1 MVNTGAIT
9 KAQGTGETIVQ
20 PALSQSGTLN
30 VDTGRLKTDNLQD
43 YSAASKTLA
52 GGTYNLTGT
61 LALPNADV
69 VTNAAT
75 LALKGS
81 GAQVDNS
88 STGAADDGLDNLRS
102 NAASGHV
109 RVLDGKSLTAPKASS
124 PGPFTNTGTLTVG
137 DASTFTATGGLQN
150 NGTLQGSGTV
160 ARGGG
165 GTPTV
170 TNAGTVRPGSSPGRL
185 TVSGDYTQTAAGTL
199 VTEVEGSSPGS
210 SLDQLAV
217 SGTATLGGTLDI
229 QNDFSPSPGDS
240 FTILTYGARSGEF
253 ATINGLGIDPDHEHL
268 PLYEADRMRLVVT
281 KSAFSDLSIEQ
292 SAQATEGDSAT
303 HDAEVAVSLSAP
315 TRRTVNVDY
324 ATSDGTAGQPGDYT
338 ATSGRLTFAP
348 GDEVKKIKVPV
359 RADVLDE
366 GDEQLDVTLSE
377 PGGGTPVNATMPAD
391 KTGTLTLVDDDPEPA
406 VSIRDEVFVEEG
418 DTADVTALVPV
429 RLSAPSGRRVTV
441 AYATEAASATAGDD
455 YETTTGT
462 LTFDPG
468 DPTVKTIAVPIRG
481 DTLDEPAEP
490 LTLRLSAPSN
500 ASLDPSVADSTIRI
514 VDQDPPRPPSATPSL
529 SVDDVRVAEGNT
541 GENRARLR
549 LQLSEST
556 DQAVTASYSTADVTA
571 QAPTDY
577 DAESGTVTF
586 SPGER
591 TAVVDVPVNGDKTD
605 ESDEAFDLNLPN
617 VSSNATLGDSSGRVT
632 IVDDDDEIPPETTI
646 TSGALRDRPLHD
658 RERRL
663 QVLGARGRI
672 VRMSS
677 RRGLLVCLRLAGGLF
692 RLGPGRSHLR
702 GPCHRRRGHRRSYAG
717 QAQLDRRHLG
727 SQGHGRESLLR
738 REEGRPRRERAG
750 HVLRGHADE
759 HDHQGDRHAGPQG
772 NDAACRGEGQLL
784 ARPPSAQ
791 RWTHRRA
798 SPAAPPT
805 PRRSRPGPRT
815 SQATRS
821 PPGRPGRSRSS
832 VESRRGRETR
842 DRRRRCHPGQHRE
855 RCGDRAGA
863 DGRRR

>member
-1 MVNTGAIT
+1 M
-9 KAQGTGETIVQ
+9 
-20 PALSQSGTLN
+20 
-30 VDTGRLKTDNLQD
+30 
-43 YSAASKTLA
+43 
-52 GGTYNLTGT
+52 
-61 LALPNADV
+61 
-69 VTNAAT
+69 
-75 LALKGS
+75 
-81 GAQVDNS
+81 
-88 STGAADDGLDNLRS
+88 
-102 NAASGHV
+102 
-109 RVLDGKSLTAPKASS
+109 
-124 PGPFTNTGTLTVG
+124 
-137 DASTFTATGGLQN
+137 
-150 NGTLQGSGTV
+150 
-160 ARGGG
+160 
-165 GTPTV
+165 
-170 TNAGTVRPGSSPGRL
+170 
-185 TVSGDYTQTAAGTL
+185 
-199 VTEVEGSSPGS
+199 
-210 SLDQLAV
+210 
-217 SGTATLGGTLDI
+217 
-229 QNDFSPSPGDS
+229 
-240 FTILTYGARSGEF
+240 
-253 ATINGLGIDPDHEHL
+253 
-268 PLYEADRMRLVVT
+268 VT

-541 GENRARLR
+541 GENPARLR

-632 IVDDDDEIPPETTI
+632 FVDDDEIPPETTI
-646 TSGALRDRPLHD
+646 TSGPSGGRPLHD
-658 RERRL
+658 RELRL
-663 QVLGARGRI
+663 HLLGTRV
-672 VRMSS
+672 VRVPS
-677 RRGLLVCLRLAGGLF
+677 RRRVLLGLQLAEGLS
-692 RLGPGRSHLR
+692 RPAPGRPHVR
-702 GPCHRRRGHRRSYAG
+702 GAHDRRRGQHRRYAG

-772 NDAACRGEGQLL
+772 NDAACRGEGQL
-784 ARPPSAQ
+784 
-791 RWTHRRA
+791 
-798 SPAAPPT
+798 
-805 PRRSRPGPRT
+805 
-815 SQATRS
+815 
-821 PPGRPGRSRSS
+821 
-832 VESRRGRETR
+832 
-842 DRRRRCHPGQHRE
+842 
-855 RCGDRAGA
+855 
-863 DGRRR
+863 

>member
-1 MVNTGAIT
+1 
-9 KAQGTGETIVQ
+9 
-20 PALSQSGTLN
+20 
-30 VDTGRLKTDNLQD
+30 VDW
-43 YSAASKTLA
+43 
-52 GGTYNLTGT
+52 
-61 LALPNADV
+61 
-69 VTNAAT
+69 
-75 LALKGS
+75 
-81 GAQVDNS
+81 
-88 STGAADDGLDNLRS
+88 
-102 NAASGHV
+102 
-109 RVLDGKSLTAPKASS
+109 
-124 PGPFTNTGTLTVG
+124 
-137 DASTFTATGGLQN
+137 N
-150 NGTLQGSGTV
+150 NGTQQGSGTV

-468 DPTVKTIAVPIRG
+468 
-481 DTLDEPAEP
+481 L
-490 LTLRLSAPSN
+490 
-500 ASLDPSVADSTIRI
+500 
-514 VDQDPPRPPSATPSL
+514 PP
-529 SVDDVRVAEGNT
+529 
-541 GENRARLR
+541 
-549 LQLSEST
+549 
-556 DQAVTASYSTADVTA
+556 
-571 QAPTDY
+571 
-577 DAESGTVTF
+577 
-586 SPGER
+586 
-591 TAVVDVPVNGDKTD
+591 
-605 ESDEAFDLNLPN
+605 
-617 VSSNATLGDSSGRVT
+617 
-632 IVDDDDEIPPETTI
+632 
-646 TSGALRDRPLHD
+646 
-658 RERRL
+658 
-663 QVLGARGRI
+663 
-672 VRMSS
+672 
-677 RRGLLVCLRLAGGLF
+677 
-692 RLGPGRSHLR
+692 
-702 GPCHRRRGHRRSYAG
+702 
-717 QAQLDRRHLG
+717 
-727 SQGHGRESLLR
+727 
-738 REEGRPRRERAG
+738 
-750 HVLRGHADE
+750 
-759 HDHQGDRHAGPQG
+759 
-772 NDAACRGEGQLL
+772 
-784 ARPPSAQ
+784 
-791 RWTHRRA
+791 
-798 SPAAPPT
+798 
-805 PRRSRPGPRT
+805 
-815 SQATRS
+815 
-821 PPGRPGRSRSS
+821 
-832 VESRRGRETR
+832 
-842 DRRRRCHPGQHRE
+842 
-855 RCGDRAGA
+855 
-863 DGRRR
+863 

>member
-1 MVNTGAIT
+1 M
-9 KAQGTGETIVQ
+9 
-20 PALSQSGTLN
+20 
-30 VDTGRLKTDNLQD
+30 
-43 YSAASKTLA
+43 
-52 GGTYNLTGT
+52 
-61 LALPNADV
+61 
-69 VTNAAT
+69 
-75 LALKGS
+75 
-81 GAQVDNS
+81 
-88 STGAADDGLDNLRS
+88 
-102 NAASGHV
+102 
-109 RVLDGKSLTAPKASS
+109 
-124 PGPFTNTGTLTVG
+124 G

-377 PGGGTPVNATMPAD
+377 PGGGTPLNATMPAD

-541 GENRARLR
+541 GENPARLR

-617 VSSNATLGDSSGRVT
+617 VSSNATLGDSSGR
-632 IVDDDDEIPPETTI
+632 DDEIPPETTI
-646 TSGALRDRPLHD
+646 TSGPSGTVRSTTASVAFKSSEPEAGSFECRRD
-658 RERRL
+658 
-663 QVLGARGRI
+663 
-672 VRMSS
+672 
-677 RRGLLVCLRLAGGLF
+677 GG
-692 RLGPGRSHLR
+692 SW
-702 GPCHRRRGHRRSYAG
+702 S
-717 QAQLDRRHLG
+717 
-727 SQGHGRESLLR
+727 
-738 REEGRPRRERAG
+738 
-750 HVLRGHADE
+750 
-759 HDHQGDRHAGPQG
+759 
-772 NDAACRGEGQLL
+772 AC
-784 ARPPSAQ
+784 
-791 RWTHRRA
+791 A
-798 SPAAPPT
+798 SPAGYSALGQGAHTFEVRAIDGEGTVDPT
-805 PRRSRPGPRT
+805 PDKRSWTVDTSAPRVTAVSPSSGARRVAPGANVLATFSEAMQTSTITKATVSLVRKGTTRPVVAKVSYSPTTKRATLDPSASLARGATYTATVTTGAKDLAGNPLAPRKT
-815 SQATRS
+815 WSFTVKR
-821 PPGRPGRSRSS
+821 
-832 VESRRGRETR
+832 
-842 DRRRRCHPGQHRE
+842 
-855 RCGDRAGA
+855 
-863 DGRRR
+863 